1 MTIFFYLSELSL
13 AKLSFKASLTVHV
26 FTFIS
31 ITLPLLLACLHV
43 FPLPCAPFFSASSKI
58 KTAALYIAN
67 ALSWRRS

>member
-1 MTIFFYLSELSL
+1 MSVFIFKGDRPSQNDHSI
-13 AKLSFKASLTVHV
+13 VHV
-26 FTFIS
+26 LNIIS

-67 ALSWRRS
+67 VLSWRRS